1 MLSLSLAVPVAKEDI
16 GVPSPVCLPNIASY
30 QTLSQN
36 VVDGPVTL
44 SSVSC
49 LPESTGTFILLD
61 VPTCLLFL
69 LPAAN

>member
-16 GVPSPVCLPNIASY
+16 VGPPPICLPNIASY
-30 QTLSQN
+30 QTLSQS

-49 LPESTGTFILLD
+49 LPESTGMFILLD
-61 VPTCLLFL
+61 VPTSLLFL
-69 LPAAN
+69 LATAN